1 MRDDDARPKDRLPE
15 RQRVE
20 RTLSEGRVLPPRP
33 PLPPERTT
41 VSAPML
47 TADASADESV
57 LGDERV
63 DDRGDDS
70 AEGDHADEADGFL
83 DGATLAE
90 VPVLPM
96 ANEAT
101 RLTLVPRDDNHASMA
116 ADKTL
121 IAVVDFAALN
131 ADRAPSDDNDGGDDD
146 DDDDNDVDND
156 DNDVDFD
163 APTAITSIA
172 AGDDVG
178 AQAPRTQPRRDIT
191 SPEHTAP
198 DARSPLR
205 PLWAVGAISVG
216 AVSLILI
223 ASAYACAR

>member
-15 RQRVE
+15 RPRAE

-90 VPVLPM
+90 VAVLPM

-101 RLTLVPRDDNHASMA
+101 RVTLVPRDDSHASMA

-131 ADRAPSDDNDGGDDD
+131 ADRAPY
-146 DDDDNDVDND
+146 DDDDN

-172 AGDDVG
+172 AADDVG
-178 AQAPRTQPRRDIT
+178 AQAPSTQPRRDMAP
-191 SPEHTAP
+191 PENTAP
-198 DARSPLR
+198 DARSPSR

>member
-15 RQRVE
+15 GPRAG
-20 RTLSEGRVLPPRP
+20 RTLTEGRVLPPRP

-90 VPVLPM
+90 VAVLPM

-101 RLTLVPRDDNHASMA
+101 RVTLVPRDDDHASMA

-131 ADRAPSDDNDGGDDD
+131 ADRAPSDVDHDDNGVD
-146 DDDDNDVDND
+146 DDDDNGVDNG
-156 DNDVDFD
+156 VDFD

-172 AGDDVG
+172 GGDDVG
-178 AQAPRTQPRRDIT
+178 VQAPRTQPRRDIT

-198 DARSPLR
+198 DARSPSR
-205 PLWAVGAISVG
+205 PLWAVGAISFGV
-216 AVSLILI
+216 VSLILI
-223 ASAYACAR
+223 GSAYACAR

>member
-1 MRDDDARPKDRLPE
+1 MRDDDALPKDRLPE
-15 RQRVE
+15 RPRAE
-20 RTLSEGRVLPPRP
+20 STLTEGRVLPPRP

-63 DDRGDDS
+63 DDRGDNS

-83 DGATLAE
+83 VGATLAE

-101 RLTLVPRDDNHASMA
+101 RVTLVPRDDDHASMA

-131 ADRAPSDDNDGGDDD
+131 ADRAPSDDDG
-146 DDDDNDVDND
+146 DNDND
-156 DNDVDFD
+156 SGVDFD

-178 AQAPRTQPRRDIT
+178 AQAPGTQPRRDIT

-198 DARSPLR
+198 DARSPSR
-205 PLWAVGAISVG
+205 PLWAVGAISFGV
-216 AVSLILI
+216 VSLLLI
-223 ASAYACAR
+223 GVAYACAR